1 MNKWK
6 KIIVKENIKIRDA
19 VKNLN
24 KSSSQIALVVDRMN
38 NFVGTITDGDIRR
51 SFLKGSQ
58 LSDSI
63 KKIINKKPIIVSK
76 ETPKIVAINIMRSKQ
91 IKHMPIIEK
100 KKILGIH
107 FLNEKFQNKKILN
120 TNFVIIAG
128 GKGKRLMPLTKF
140 IPKPMLKI
148 KNKPILEHILI
159 KARNEGFKNFTII
172 VHHLKEQIIDYFE
185 NGKNFD
191 VNINYL
197 IEKKPLG
204 TAGGLKNLS
213 KKISKQVI
221 ISNSDV
227 ITDLSYKEL
236 LSYHLQNKSDV
247 TMAIKVIN
255 KKEKFGLV
263 KLKGIDI
270 KGFEEKPLTTK
281 YINSG
286 VYVFNKNLFKNIS
299 GKKEIDMISFLE
311 KLKSKNKRIKAF
323 PIFENWSDI
332 GIKRQ
337 FYRFKS

>member
-6 KIIVKENIKIRDA
+6 KITVKDNIKIRDA

-24 KSSSQIALVVDRMN
+24 KSSSQIALVVDKMN

-58 LSDSI
+58 LKDSI
-63 KKIINKKPIIVSK
+63 KSIINRKPIIVSQK
-76 ETPKIVAINIMRSKQ
+76 TPKIVAENMMRLKQ
-91 IKHMPIIEK
+91 IKHIPVVED
-100 KKILGIH
+100 KKILGVH
-107 FLNEKFQNKKILN
+107 FLNEKLKNKKILN
-120 TNFVIIAG
+120 TDFIIIAG
-128 GKGKRLMPLTKF
+128 GKGKRLMPLTKL

-148 KNKPILEHILI
+148 KKKPILEHIIL
-159 KARNEGFKNFTII
+159 KARNEGFKNITIV
-172 VHHLKEQIIDYFE
+172 VHHLKEKIIDYFE
-185 NGKNFD
+185 NGKNLD
-191 VNINYL
+191 VNIKYL

-213 KKISKQVI
+213 KKISNQVV

-227 ITDLSYKEL
+227 ITDLNYREL
-236 LSYHLQNKSDV
+236 LNYHVQNKSDV

-270 KGFEEKPLTTK
+270 KGFEEKPMTTK

-286 VYVFNKNLFKNIS
+286 VYVFNKNLFNNIN
-299 GKKEIDMISFLE
+299 GNNEMDMISFLE
-311 KLKSKNKRIKAF
+311 ILKIKNKKIRAF

-332 GIKRQ
+332 GIKQQ
-337 FYRFKS
+337 FIKFNS

>member
-6 KIIVKENIKIRDA
+6 KIIIKENIKIREV

-24 KSSSQIALVVDRMN
+24 KSSSQIALVVDKMN

-58 LSDSI
+58 LSDNI

-76 ETPKIVAINIMRSKQ
+76 KTPKIVAINIMRSKQ
-91 IKHMPIIEK
+91 LKHIPIIENR
-100 KKILGIH
+100 KIFGVH
-107 FLNEKFQNKKILN
+107 FLNERLKNKKILN
-120 TNFVIIAG
+120 TDFIIIAG

-140 IPKPMLKI
+140 VPKPMLKI
-148 KNKPILEHILI
+148 KNKPILEHII
-159 KARNEGFKNFTII
+159 VKARNEGFKNFTII
-172 VHHLKEQIIDYFE
+172 VHHLKEQIMNYFE
-185 NGKNFD
+185 NGKNLD
-191 VNINYL
+191 VHINYL

-227 ITDLSYKEL
+227 ITDLNYKEL
-236 LSYHLQNKSDV
+236 LNYHLQNKSDV

-263 KLKGIDI
+263 ELKGIDI
-270 KGFEEKPLTTK
+270 KGFEEKPMTTK

-286 VYVFNKNLFKNIS
+286 VYIFNKSLFKNIS
-299 GKKEIDMISFLE
+299 GKNEIDMISFLE
-311 KLKSKNKRIKAF
+311 KLKIKKKKIRAF

-337 FYRFKS
+337 FIRFNS